1 MTQYYVT
8 RDAYDEESEEFE
20 RKTKE
25 YGSLGKA
32 LEIVENVM
40 NAPRKNGFIKVL
52 SHKIDEESDTITFVI
67 DQIMSDHMRKKTQ

>member
-25 YGSLGKA
+25 YGSLDKA
-32 LEIVENVM
+32 LAIVENVM

-52 SHKIDEESDTITFVI
+52 SHEIDEESDKLTFVI
-67 DQIMSDHMRKKTQ
+67 DQIMSEHMKKKNQ